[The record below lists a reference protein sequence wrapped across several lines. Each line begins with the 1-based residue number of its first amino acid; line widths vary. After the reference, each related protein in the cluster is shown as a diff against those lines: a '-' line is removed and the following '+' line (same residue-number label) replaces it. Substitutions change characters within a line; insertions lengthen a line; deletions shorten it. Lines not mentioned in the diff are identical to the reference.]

1 MVTRAGPYLI
11 ILLFILFFFLSP
23 RGCDDISYVLHEVC
37 SICLT

>member
-11 ILLFILFFFLSP
+11 IFFYLFIFFLLP

>member
-11 ILLFILFFFLSP
+11 ILLFIFVLFFLP
-23 RGCDDISYVLHEVC
+23 RVCDDISYVLHEVC